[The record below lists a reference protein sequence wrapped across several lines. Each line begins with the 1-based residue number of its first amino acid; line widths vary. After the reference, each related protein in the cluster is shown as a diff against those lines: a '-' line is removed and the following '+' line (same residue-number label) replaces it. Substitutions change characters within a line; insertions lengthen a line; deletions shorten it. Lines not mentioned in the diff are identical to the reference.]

1 MKNFIEAAASERR
14 GWAWNLSQMTEK
26 INIKCKI
33 L

>member
-1 MKNFIEAAASERR
+1 MKNFIEAAVSDRG

-26 INIKCKI
+26 INIKCEI